1 MPIRAAV
8 YVSSAGEEIAGDKL
22 GLSNGK
28 LDQIVDDA
36 ARFNRNAGVT
46 GVLLFD
52 GERFLQYLEGPEDG
66 LSVAY
71 SRVLGATSH
80 SDIVELQQGRV
91 GQRRLP
97 FWPMRWL
104 PVQHEEL
111 RTISQ
116 ADWTRFNQRGGTDA
130 QNATAMDRLCS
141 MVDGYAVA
149 ALEPSS
155 LQGFGFL
162 GVADPKSHR
171 DL

>member
-1 MPIRAAV
+1 MPIRAVV

-71 SRVLGATSH
+71 SRVLGASSH
-80 SDIVELQQGRV
+80 NEIVELQRGRV

-97 FWPMRWL
+97 FWPMKWL
-104 PVQHEEL
+104 PVESDEL
-111 RTISQ
+111 RRLAR
-116 ADWTRFNQRGGTDA
+116 ADWTRFNQRGDA
-130 QNATAMDRLCS
+130 DDANATAMDLL
-141 MVDGYAVA
+141 A
-149 ALEPSS
+149 ALVEPY
-155 LQGFGFL
+155 
-162 GVADPKSHR
+162 AIAA
-171 DL
+171 

>member
-1 MPIRAAV
+1 MPIRAVV

-36 ARFNRNAGVT
+36 ARFNRDAGVT

-71 SRVLGATSH
+71 SRVLSASSH
-80 SDIVELQQGRV
+80 NGIVELQRGRV

-104 PVQHEEL
+104 PVEPEEL
-111 RTISQ
+111 RRLAH
-116 ADWTRFNQRGGTDA
+116 ADWTRFNQRGDA
-130 QNATAMDRLCS
+130 EDPNATAMEILAGL
-141 MVDGYAVA
+141 VEPYAIA
-149 ALEPSS
+149 A
-155 LQGFGFL
+155 
-162 GVADPKSHR
+162 
-171 DL
+171 

>member
-1 MPIRAAV
+1 MPIRAVV
-8 YVSSAGEEIAGDKL
+8 YVSGAGEGIAGDKL

-71 SRVLGATSH
+71 SRLLGASSH
-80 SDIVELQQGRV
+80 NGIVELQRGRV

-97 FWPMRWL
+97 FWPMKWL
-104 PVQHEEL
+104 PVEPEEL
-111 RTISQ
+111 KRVAH
-116 ADWTRFNQRGGTDA
+116 ADWTRFNQRGDA
-130 QNATAMDRLCS
+130 LASYATAMDLL
-141 MVDGYAVA
+141 VALVEPYAIA
-149 ALEPSS
+149 A
-155 LQGFGFL
+155 
-162 GVADPKSHR
+162 
-171 DL
+171 

>member
-1 MPIRAAV
+1 MPIRAVV

-36 ARFNRNAGVT
+36 ARFNRNGGVT

-52 GERFLQYLEGPEDG
+52 GDRFLQYMEGPEDG

-80 SDIVELQQGRV
+80 REIMELQIGRV

-97 FWPMRWL
+97 FWPMKWL
-104 PVQHEEL
+104 PVEPADL
-111 RTISQ
+111 GRVARS
-116 ADWTRFNQRGGTDA
+116 DWTRFNQRGDA
-130 QNATAMDRLCS
+130 DNASPTAMDLLRGLIQPYS
-141 MVDGYAVA
+141 RA
-149 ALEPSS
+149 A
-155 LQGFGFL
+155 
-162 GVADPKSHR
+162 
-171 DL
+171 

>member
-1 MPIRAAV
+1 MPIRAVV
-8 YVSSAGEEIAGDKL
+8 YVSSAGEAIAGDKL

-71 SRVLGATSH
+71 SRVLGASSH
-80 SDIVELQQGRV
+80 NGVVELQRGRV

-97 FWPMRWL
+97 FWPMKWL
-104 PVQHEEL
+104 PVEPVEL
-111 RTISQ
+111 KRLAH
-116 ADWTRFNQRGGTDA
+116 ADWTRFNQRGDA
-130 QNATAMDRLCS
+130 DDANATAMDLL
-141 MVDGYAVA
+141 A
-149 ALEPSS
+149 ALVEPY
-155 LQGFGFL
+155 
-162 GVADPKSHR
+162 AIAA
-171 DL
+171 